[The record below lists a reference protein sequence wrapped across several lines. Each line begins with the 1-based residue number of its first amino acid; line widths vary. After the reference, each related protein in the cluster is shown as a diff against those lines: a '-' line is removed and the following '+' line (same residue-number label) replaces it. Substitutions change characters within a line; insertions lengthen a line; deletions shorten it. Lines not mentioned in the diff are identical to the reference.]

1 MGIIIGSARHDENG
15 KYINGQAGDQTGQE
29 VSTQNFYVH
38 SKGWDVL
45 RPKSSITANV
55 IGSNMYRACGNPN
68 IGYCQG
74 HRSGIIT
81 YGIDTTTPTECDC
94 SSLVRQCVK
103 EATGIDAGNFTTANE
118 KEKLLATGL
127 FEYVGQ
133 YQSDMNL
140 YKGDI
145 LVTCTKGH
153 TVIVISSDYVREN
166 SPTTTID
173 NTPENVINYLV
184 GKNYT
189 LQVEL
194 KVRTGAGTSYRA
206 KKHSELTVGGKAHDN
221 DNDGALDKGT
231 VVTCKKITQVGD
243 DIWMLC
249 PSGWIAAY
257 YQGHK
262 YVS

>member
-1 MGIIIGSARHDENG
+1 MSIIIGSARHDENG

-38 SKGWDVL
+38 SKGWNVL
-45 RPKSSITANV
+45 RPKSSIVANV
-55 IGSNMYRACGNPN
+55 IGSNMYKACGNPN

-81 YGIDTTTPTECDC
+81 SGIETTTPTECDC

-103 EATGIDAGNFTTANE
+103 EATGIDAGNFTTATE

-133 YQSDMNL
+133 YQNGMEL

-153 TVIVISSDYVREN
+153 TVIVIESDYQRDTLISAPASTSN
-166 SPTTTID
+166 D
-173 NTPENVINYLV
+173 GYKV
-184 GKNYT
+184 GTNYT

-194 KVRTGAGTSYRA
+194 KVRTGAGTNYRA
-206 KKHSELTVGGKAHDN
+206 KKHSELTAGGKAHDN

-231 VVTCKKITQVGD
+231 VVTCKQITKVGN

-257 YQGHK
+257 YQGHT

>member
-1 MGIIIGSARHDENG
+1 MSIIIGSARHDENG

-29 VSTQNFYVH
+29 VSTQNFYMH
-38 SKGWDVL
+38 SKGWNVL
-45 RPKSSITANV
+45 RPKSSIVANV
-55 IGSNMYRACGNPN
+55 IGSNMYKACGNPN

-81 YGIDTTTPTECDC
+81 SGIETTTPTECDC

-103 EATGIDAGNFTTANE
+103 EATGIDAGNVTTATE

-133 YQSDMNL
+133 YANGMEL

-153 TVIVISSDYVREN
+153 TVIVVESDYQRDTLSSAPASTSKE
-166 SPTTTID
+166 P
-173 NTPENVINYLV
+173 YKV
-184 GKNYT
+184 GTNYT

-194 KVRTGAGTSYRA
+194 NVRTGAGTNYRA
-206 KKHSELTVGGKAHDN
+206 KKHSELTAG
-221 DNDGALDKGT
+221 
-231 VVTCKKITQVGD
+231 
-243 DIWMLC
+243 
-249 PSGWIAAY
+249 
-257 YQGHK
+257 
-262 YVS
+262 